1 MDWYPFIY
9 PCADDESGH
18 QVLLKRPI
26 PRKVR
31 ACAQNFWDSSF
42 RLKNPRQRS
51 IQRVRR
57 MGNERTRNTQK
68 KSDVARGQAE
78 SSSQAL
84 FLEICFLPIDLFCFT
99 KVLKLITQLKH
110 RLIMPWFY
118 LMYWE
123 FFTVE
128 PILVMIHLKIYFSSG
143 GRTLNYIHTR

>member
-1 MDWYPFIY
+1 MKRPRYETCEVIANYLDWYPFIS

-31 ACAQNFWDSSF
+31 ACAQNFLDSSF

-68 KSDVARGQAE
+68 KSYVAR
-78 SSSQAL
+78 
-84 FLEICFLPIDLFCFT
+84 
-99 KVLKLITQLKH
+99 VLLN
-110 RLIMPWFY
+110 
-118 LMYWE
+118 
-123 FFTVE
+123 
-128 PILVMIHLKIYFSSG
+128 ILVVFYSG
-143 GRTLNYIHTR
+143 ANPCYDSLENLY